1 MVLMAACAMVNKKV
15 WHNNKFNEVLL
26 FSEDKEWSAR
36 VIKRGM
42 KLEM

>member
-1 MVLMAACAMVNKKV
+1 MVLMAAMVNKKV